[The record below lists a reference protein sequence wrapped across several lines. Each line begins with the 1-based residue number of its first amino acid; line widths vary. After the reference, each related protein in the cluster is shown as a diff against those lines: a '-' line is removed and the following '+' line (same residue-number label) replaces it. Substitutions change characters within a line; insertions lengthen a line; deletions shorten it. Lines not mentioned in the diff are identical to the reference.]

1 MGRQALLP
9 EAIYEHDFARLAR
22 IESHPRTRLRFL
34 GLAHVQEGRSYEEIA
49 RMLKV
54 HAKSV
59 HAWVQRL
66 AEGGLEA
73 VHEQPGRG
81 AKRKLPLEMESSLA
95 KAILELQAQSG
106 RRRVCAEDVRQLL
119 ATRFGV
125 RCGLSTVYD
134 LLHRANIDWR
144 HQPALEKRPIAFKGR
159 QPIGRELRGCEKT
172 VASDPRARRTAP
184 SRETY
189 QIDRRGASTAQ
200 RRYRVV

>member
-1 MGRQALLP
+1 MGRRALLP
-9 EAIYEHDFARLAR
+9 KAIYEHDFARLAR

-34 GLAHVQEGRSYEEIA
+34 GLAHVQEGQSYEEIA

-66 AEGGLEA
+66 AAGGLEA

-95 KAILELQAQSG
+95 EAIVDLQVQRG
-106 RRRVCAEDVRQLL
+106 RSRVRAEDVRQLL

-144 HQPALEKRPIAFKGR
+144 YQPAFEKRPIAVK
-159 QPIGRELRGCEKT
+159 
-172 VASDPRARRTAP
+172 APRPSGQTQETRP
-184 SRETY
+184 SRSTNPLKSETY
-189 QIDRRGASTAQ
+189 FP
-200 RRYRVV
+200 